1 MARDAS
7 ITLPFGAEARNF
19 RLGIEQLVKLQEDL
33 DMGPYVLWDR
43 MRSRPRIT
51 KSHHIDEDGAATKIE
66 IGIDGELDPP
76 ALPPLCGVK
85 EIRAI
90 IQLGLEGG
98 GMVARD
104 ASSLIRS
111 TLGNVHRDEDRLLAI
126 AILSVAIY
134 GALDEKPGEPEAAN
148 QESQSTIFQT
158 ERSDLPQSMATA

>member
-7 ITLPFGAEARNF
+7 IKLPFGAEVRTF

-43 MRSRPRIT
+43 MRSRPRLT
-51 KSHHIDEDGAATKIE
+51 NSHHIEENGEVSKVV
-66 IGIDGELDPP
+66 IGLDGEIDPP

-90 IQLGLEGG
+90 IQHGLEGG
-98 GMVARD
+98 GMAVRD

-111 TLGNVHRDEDRLLAI
+111 VLGNVHRDEDRLIAI

-134 GALDEKPGEPEAAN
+134 GALDEKPGEQEAAN
-148 QESQSTIFQT
+148 QEIQSTIFQT
-158 ERSDLPQSMATA
+158 ERSDLPQSTATA